1 MRHMSE
7 VLERGGSGTD
17 RRQADQHIFDGILE
31 GAGPHLTTF
40 RGGAA
45 HAIRPPGAYTFRA
58 NHHFISV
65 ALTPVPR
72 MQAARGSDA
81 VQEFDAPVGML
92 ALAPANE
99 DHYVAWPSARENVVV
114 AITPENL
121 REVAAR
127 EFDTGDAELKPPPFG
142 TVDPPAFQLAQLL
155 KAELTQ
161 RATPNELYV
170 DSLVTVFGVHILRNY
185 AGVRKSLPR
194 PRGGLSVQ
202 SARRV
207 QEFLEVN
214 FSRKLSV
221 PEIAA
226 VSGLSPRHFIEA
238 FTKTFGE
245 PPHKHV
251 LGLRLD
257 FATRLLVKG
266 DLPIAEIAHLS
277 GFSSQSHLTGMMMKH
292 RKTTPMQVRRAR

>member
-1 MRHMSE
+1 MRHRSE
-7 VLERGGSGTD
+7 HRGYDTD
-17 RRQADQHIFDGILE
+17 RRQAHNHTLDEIL
-31 GAGPHLTTF
+31 GAGPHLKTS
-40 RGGAA
+40 RGAA
-45 HAIRPPGAYTFRA
+45 AHTIRPPGAYTFRA
-58 NHHFISV
+58 NHHLISV
-65 ALTPVPR
+65 TLTRVPR
-72 MQAARGSDA
+72 MKAARGSDV

-99 DHYVAWPSARENVVV
+99 DHYVAWAPARENVVV
-114 AITPENL
+114 AITPESL
-121 REVAAR
+121 REVATS
-127 EFDTGDAELKPPPFG
+127 EFDTRDAELKPPPFG

-155 KAELTQ
+155 KTELTQ
-161 RATPNELYV
+161 RAIPNELYV
-170 DSLVTVFGVHILRNY
+170 DSLIIAFGVYILRNFSG
-185 AGVRKSLPR
+185 ARKSLSR

-202 SARRV
+202 NARRV

-257 FATRLLVKG
+257 FATRLLIEG
-266 DLPIAEIAHLS
+266 NLPISEIAYLS
-277 GFSSQSHLTGMMMKH
+277 GFSSQSHLTDMMMKH
-292 RKTTPMQVRRAR
+292 RNLTPMQVRRAK